1 MRQCEIERVEL
12 GKGTEKAK
20 RTGEKMV
27 TFLEGVEPDM
37 KGAIVDIKKLNG
49 FWVIDAIHEN
59 EVEKYQ
65 IKRNWHV
72 GGL

>member
-1 MRQCEIERVEL
+1 MRQCELEKVVRE
-12 GKGTEKAK
+12 KGSSVLK

-27 TFLEGVEPDM
+27 TFLDKVTPDM
-37 KGAIVDIKKLNG
+37 KGAIVDLKKVEGL
-49 FWVIDAIHEN
+49 WVINTVYDQEIELH
-59 EVEKYQ
+59 Q